1 MVHGEIMSYSDF
13 DLKKIKSVFNI
24 TIVEN
29 TDLFLNTPEIQISD
43 LLKQLLNQNVPLA
56 LAIATEKASSELIII
71 NILLELKR
79 LCGIAL
85 FSGIEFNVD
94 KELGL
99 NGSVDFIISLSSEQ
113 LFLEA
118 PVIALVEAKNEKI
131 VSGLGQ
137 CIAEMLAA
145 QRYNQQDNKIV
156 PIIYGIV
163 TTGQTWKFLKLIDQT
178 VYIDIADYYINQ
190 PEKILGILNQMIKP
204 S

>member
-1 MVHGEIMSYSDF
+1 MSYSDF
-13 DLKKIKSVFNI
+13 DLKKIKSLFNI

-29 TDLFLNTPEIQISD
+29 TDLFFNTPEIQISD

-56 LAIATEKASSELIII
+56 LAIGTEKASSELIII

-79 LCGIAL
+79 SCGIAL

-99 NGSVDFIISLSSEQ
+99 NGYCDFIISLSTEQ
-113 LFLEA
+113 LFLET
-118 PVIALVEAKNEKI
+118 PIIALVEAKNEKI
-131 VSGLGQ
+131 ISGLGQ

-145 QRYNQQDNKIV
+145 QRYNQQDNKNV

-163 TTGQTWKFLKLIDQT
+163 TTGQTWKFLKLIEQT

-190 PEKILGILNQMIKP
+190 PEKILGILTEMIKP